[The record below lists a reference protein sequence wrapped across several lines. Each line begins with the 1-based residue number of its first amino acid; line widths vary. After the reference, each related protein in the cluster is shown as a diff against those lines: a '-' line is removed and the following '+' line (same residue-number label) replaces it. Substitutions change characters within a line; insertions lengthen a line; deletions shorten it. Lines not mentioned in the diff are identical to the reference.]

1 MEEFV
6 NERLAIC
13 RECAIVKHTKDMGM
27 QCNGKLWLNP
37 ETNEASAFYKD
48 GWVKGCNCFLN
59 YKAAHVSNHCPAK
72 KW

>member
-27 QCNGKLWLNP
+27 QCNGKFWLNP

-48 GWVKGCNCFLN
+48 G
-59 YKAAHVSNHCPAK
+59 
-72 KW
+72 